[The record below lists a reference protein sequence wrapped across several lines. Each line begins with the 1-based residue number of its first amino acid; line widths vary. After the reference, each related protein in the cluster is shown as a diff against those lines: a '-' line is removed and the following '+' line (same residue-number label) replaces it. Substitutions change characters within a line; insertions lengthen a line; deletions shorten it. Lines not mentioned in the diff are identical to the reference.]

1 METPTNE
8 LTLPDVQRW
17 SKARDEVAWRIGEH
31 FARAEARYHAS
42 AYIEGLLSPVERK
55 NSWQLAEMLGEAT
68 PYGLQHLLGR
78 AVWEADALRDEL
90 QRYVSDYLGD
100 REAVIVIDETGFLK
114 KGRMSAGVAR
124 QYSGTAGR
132 IENCQ
137 IGVFLTYASPR
148 GHTLLDRALYVPQA
162 WLEDVERCE
171 QADIPA
177 VQEFTTKPKLAKQ
190 MLERVLAAAVPV
202 RWITGDSVYG
212 DDRSLRLWL
221 EAQEQAYVL
230 AVSGKEYVWRG
241 WQQQRIST
249 LLKELPTAGWTR
261 LSAGAG
267 SKGPRLYDWLALP
280 IGAALQEKG
289 RRWVVV
295 RRSISDPTDVTAYVA
310 FAPCGM
316 TLPELVRVAG
326 TRWTV
331 ESDFEVAKGEVGL
344 DQYEVRSWTGWQRH
358 ITLAMWAQALLSVI
372 RATAL
377 ETDLLKKRRRS
388 RAA

>member
-8 LTLPDVQRW
+8 LMLPAVQRW

-31 FARAEARYHAS
+31 FARAEARYHAL

-310 FAPCGM
+310 FAPCGT